1 MQIPAKIT
9 VPDKDKCVFPNGD
22 YCVGV
27 QDLCSRCGIFDM
39 IIEFGVDSYD
49 PVKCKPCL
57 ELSNH
62 EKQKTKEQKEKEKAQ
77 KAQEEPKEQTPIA
90 KKRGRPRKG
99 N

>member
-1 MQIPAKIT
+1 MQIPVKIT
-9 VPDKDKCVFPNGD
+9 IPDKDKCVFPNRD

-39 IIEFGVDSYD
+39 TIEFGSDSYD

-57 ELSNH
+57 ELSKL
-62 EKQKTKEQKEKEKAQ
+62 EKQKNKEKKEKEKENST
-77 KAQEEPKEQTPIA
+77 QEKKEEVPQI
-90 KKRGRPRKG
+90 KKRGRPKKG

>member
-1 MQIPAKIT
+1 MQIPVKIT

-22 YCVGV
+22 YCIGV
-27 QDLCSRCGIFDM
+27 QDLCSRCGVFDL

-57 ELSNH
+57 ELSH
-62 EKQKTKEQKEKEKAQ
+62 VEKKQVKERKDKEKEKNTQ
-77 KAQEEPKEQTPIA
+77 GKKEEIIQP
-90 KKRGRPRKG
+90 KKRGRPKKG

>member
-1 MQIPAKIT
+1 MQIPVKIT

-22 YCVGV
+22 YCIGV
-27 QDLCSRCGIFDM
+27 QDLCSRCGVFDL

-57 ELSNH
+57 ELSH
-62 EKQKTKEQKEKEKAQ
+62 IEKKQVKERKDKEKEKNT
-77 KAQEEPKEQTPIA
+77 QEKKEEITQP
-90 KKRGRPRKG
+90 KKRGRPKKG